1 MPGKLRVEYAVRS
14 LKEHLDFSIDAVV
27 EASGFKSRATFYRA
41 FHKVFGMMPTQY
53 LNSLER

>member
-1 MPGKLRVEYAVRS
+1 MRS

-41 FHKVFGMMPTQY
+41 FHKVFGMTPAQY